1 MTRFVVVFFA
11 FLGVIFM
18 ALLIVSITEAIATA
32 VRKRTR
38 RKRKEYEYKHR
49 FDKSPTAECYCVDC
63 WYRDN
68 ENSKCRRYN
77 ELYVEDDWFCKD
89 AMSD

>member
-1 MTRFVVVFFA
+1 MNKIVVIFFA
-11 FLGVIFM
+11 FLGVVFM

-49 FDKSPTAECYCVDC
+49 FDKSPVAECYCVDC

-68 ENSKCRRYN
+68 ENSKCRRH
-77 ELYVEDDWFCKD
+77 ELYVADDWFCKD
-89 AMSD
+89 AMPD

>member
-1 MTRFVVVFFA
+1 MNKIVVVFFA
-11 FLGVIFM
+11 FLGVVFM

-49 FDKSPTAECYCVDC
+49 FDKSPTAECYCVDR

-68 ENSKCRRYN
+68 ENSKCRRHQ
-77 ELYVEDDWFCKD
+77 LYVADDWFCKD
-89 AMSD
+89 AMPD

>member
-1 MTRFVVVFFA
+1 MNKIVVVFFA
-11 FLGVIFM
+11 FLGVVFM

-49 FDKSPTAECYCVDC
+49 FDKSPIAECYCVDC

-68 ENSKCRRYN
+68 ENSKCRRH
-77 ELYVEDDWFCKD
+77 ELYVADDWFCKD
-89 AMSD
+89 AMPD

>member
-1 MTRFVVVFFA
+1 MNKIVVVFFA
-11 FLGVIFM
+11 FLGVVFL
-18 ALLIVSITEAIATA
+18 ALLIASITEAIATA

-38 RKRKEYEYKHR
+38 RKRKEYEDKHR

-68 ENSKCRRYN
+68 ENSKCRRHQ
-77 ELYVEDDWFCKD
+77 LYVADDWFCKD
-89 AMSD
+89 AMPD